1 MRLGAC
7 LVCFFVLWARV
18 DLVTASQWS
27 WVWVEVGLPTNGANK
42 GTADVEIRNGK
53 LRATLKDENRAV
65 DDFLVTGTVKN
76 TKAVLTINPPNSD
89 AGKMFLSTGKHVKY
103 RLPDPNTFMEVI
115 WAVDPAYG
123 HYLVLTRTG
132 P

>member
-1 MRLGAC
+1 MRLRVY
-7 LVCFFVLWARV
+7 LVCFLALWVQV
-18 DLVTASQWS
+18 DLVAASQWS

-53 LRATLKDENRAV
+53 LRATLKDENPAV
-65 DDFLVTGTVKN
+65 NEFVVTGTVKKSSA
-76 TKAVLTINPPNSD
+76 TLTINPPNSD

-103 RLPDPNTFMEVI
+103 PLPDPNTFMEVI